1 MNRRIVMTIGGLLY
15 LALSLGAVATFLGV
29 VAWLD
34 WDYRRHRR
42 SSIAPRGATAA
53 HGENQAPI
61 AVHS

>member
-1 MNRRIVMTIGGLLY
+1 MTIGGLLY
-15 LALSLGAVATFLGV
+15 LALCLGAVATFLGV

-42 SSIAPRGATAA
+42 SSIAPHGATAA
-53 HGENQAPI
+53 HGENQTPI

>member
-1 MNRRIVMTIGGLLY
+1 MTIGELLY
-15 LALSLGAVATFLGV
+15 LALSLGAFATFLGV

-42 SSIAPRGATAA
+42 LPSAPHGAAA
-53 HGENQAPI
+53 APGEYRPPI

>member
-1 MNRRIVMTIGGLLY
+1 MTIGGFHY
-15 LALSLGAVATFLGV
+15 LALSLGAFATFLGV

-42 SSIAPRGATAA
+42 SPIAPRGATAA
-53 HGENQAPI
+53 HGENRAPI